1 MKILHIAPDGWQK
14 DLEPALVKLGH
25 EIVQENP
32 DVIIVKSVTQ
42 MKKSLDVYR
51 KYPNAIKIQY
61 NWDVYSWALNNPRPG
76 EYDYNL
82 YKKICADS
90 TEVWV
95 PSYAVQLSLA
105 NFWDMD
111 SYVIKSY
118 APQYPL
124 PAGCEV
130 RNDGYALQALRKNP
144 DKHIDW
150 YEKACKQAQVPFKT
164 VWAKELSEE
173 EYRPILAH
181 SGYLV
186 SAIFEMSTGGQFL
199 TEGAY
204 LGKPILASNNP
215 YVGAVDYLGDTIA
228 YYQWDSF
235 EDLVD
240 KVKKMSTG
248 ELKTDVGGAKKKV
261 EELTPDNMAKDVHKR
276 LCELASAR

>member
-1 MKILHIAPDGWQK
+1 MRILHIAPEGWQR
-14 DLEPALVKLGH
+14 DLEPALQRLGH
-25 EIVQENP
+25 EIVTENP

-42 MKKSLDVYR
+42 MKRSLEAYR

-61 NWDVYSWALNNPRPG
+61 NWDVYSWALENPRPG

-82 YKKICADS
+82 YKKICTDS

-95 PSYAVQLSLA
+95 PSSAVQLSLA

-111 SYVIKSY
+111 SVIVRSY

-124 PAGCEV
+124 PKGCKV
-130 RNDGYALQALRKNP
+130 RDDGYALQALRRNP
-144 DKHIDW
+144 DRHIDW
-150 YEKACKQAQVPFKT
+150 YEQACKEADIPYKV

-181 SGYLV
+181 AKFLV

-215 YVGAVDYLGDTIA
+215 YVGARDYFGDTIA
-228 YYQWDSF
+228 YYQWNDF
-235 EDLVD
+235 GDLVE
-240 KVKKMSTG
+240 KILKMSNG
-248 ELKTDVGGAKKKV
+248 DLKTDVDGAKKLV
-261 EELTPDNMAKDVHKR
+261 EAMTPDAMAKEVSKR
-276 LCELASAR
+276 CEYLLGR

>member
-1 MKILHIAPDGWQK
+1 MRVMHIAPEGWQG

-25 EIVQENP
+25 EIVQDNP
-32 DVIIVKSVTQ
+32 DVIIVKSITQ
-42 MKKSLDVYR
+42 MKKSLDAYKR
-51 KYPNAIKIQY
+51 FPNAIKIQY
-61 NWDVYSWALNNPRPG
+61 NWDVYSWVLKNPRPG
-76 EYDYNL
+76 EYDYSL
-82 YKKICADS
+82 YKKICEQS

-111 SYVIKSY
+111 SYIVKSY

-144 DKHIDW
+144 DPHISW
-150 YEKACKQAQVPFKT
+150 FERACQEVVIPSRV

-181 SGYLV
+181 AGFLV
-186 SAIFEMSTGGQFL
+186 SAIYEMSTGGQFL

-204 LGKPILASNNP
+204 LGKPIMASNSP
-215 YVGAVDYLGDTIA
+215 YVGAVDYFGDTIA
-228 YYQWDSF
+228 YYQWDDF
-235 EDLVD
+235 GDLVR
-240 KVKKMSTG
+240 KIKQMASG
-248 ELKTDVGGAKKKV
+248 ELKTDVEGARKRTID
-261 EELTPDNMAKDVHKR
+261 LNPDKMAADVHKR
-276 LCELASAR
+276 LCELSSAR